1 MDAYETIVR
10 STARPSLRP
19 ILRQI
24 ACADAATLQRAY
36 ERLLDAA
43 WVDGCTVDLP
53 NLVLE
58 VRASAPWRAQTA
70 LEAQLALVER
80 IAGGAGR

>member
-1 MDAYETIVR
+1 MGQGMKAT
-10 STARPSLRP
+10 PP

-24 ACADAATLQRAY
+24 SCSDVQTLQQAYEHLADAT
-36 ERLLDAA
+36 

-58 VRASAPWRAQTA
+58 VRVTAPWQMRTA
-70 LEAQLALVER
+70 LEAQLAQIER
-80 IAGGAGR
+80 IACGKAR

>member
-1 MDAYETIVR
+1 MN
-10 STARPSLRP
+10 PPPP

-24 ACADAATLQRAY
+24 SCADAQTLQQAY
-36 ERLLDAA
+36 EHVADAS

-58 VRASAPWRAQTA
+58 VRATAPWRVRTA
-70 LEAQLALVER
+70 LEAQLAQVER
-80 IAGGAGR
+80 IACGKGR

>member
-1 MDAYETIVR
+1 MGQGMNSA
-10 STARPSLRP
+10 PP

-24 ACADAATLQRAY
+24 SCADVQTLLQAY
-36 ERLLDAA
+36 EHLADAA

-58 VRASAPWRAQTA
+58 VRVTAPWQMRTA
-70 LEAQLALVER
+70 LEAQLAQIER
-80 IAGGAGR
+80 IACGKAR

>member
-1 MDAYETIVR
+1 MKAT
-10 STARPSLRP
+10 PP

-24 ACADAATLQRAY
+24 SCSDVQTLQQAY
-36 ERLLDAA
+36 EHLADAA

-58 VRASAPWRAQTA
+58 VRVTAPWQMRTA
-70 LEAQLALVER
+70 LEAQLAQIER
-80 IAGGAGR
+80 IACGKAR